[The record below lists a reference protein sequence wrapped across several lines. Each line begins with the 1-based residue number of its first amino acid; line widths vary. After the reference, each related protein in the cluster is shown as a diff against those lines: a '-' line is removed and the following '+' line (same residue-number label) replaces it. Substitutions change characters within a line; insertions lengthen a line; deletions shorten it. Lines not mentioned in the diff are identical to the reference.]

1 MQFQIRSL
9 TNMCS
14 GPLDLF
20 TKLERHG
27 SDFSDAMRKMNPPS
41 TSSSGT
47 ISRKYTSNS
56 VLNSKKAKEA
66 LHPKRMYEEA
76 QMVRRVKAYL
86 VKRPIISDEDAL
98 HKLSIEV
105 EPPPQSSS
113 SITVQK
119 STSSLNNHPAN
130 RTLSA
135 QGSTVSLG
143 SAKGIRRGT
152 SPTPSINS
160 TTSSTSH
167 QSHNSEG
174 RKSSTSGTKF
184 GKF

>member
-1 MQFQIRSL
+1 
-9 TNMCS
+9 MCS

-20 TKLERHG
+20 TMLERHG
-27 SDFSDAMRKMNPPS
+27 SDFSDAMRKMNAPS
-41 TSSSGT
+41 TNSSGT

-56 VLNSKKAKEA
+56 VLNAKKAKEA

-98 HKLSIEV
+98 HKLSVEV
-105 EPPPQSSS
+105 EPPPQSSTS
-113 SITVQK
+113 NVTGQK
-119 STSSLNNHPAN
+119 STSSLNSHPAN

-184 GKF
+184 GKS